1 MNAQRD
7 KHYDII
13 IAGGGMVGSSLA
25 LALAP
30 LGLRAAI
37 VEAVPRSAKAQP
49 SFDDRS
55 TALSRSTQRMFEA
68 MGLWDDIVAAATPIT
83 SIHVS
88 DKGRFGF
95 SHIDAKEQG
104 VEALGYVVINRVL
117 GAVLQEG
124 LGDVDMLD
132 ILCPAR
138 IVDARLAPNQA
149 VVTIEDGDKSKR
161 ELTCKLLVAADGA
174 NSAVRSMIG
183 ITATKLAYDQR
194 AIIGNLLSEKPLH
207 HAAFERFTENGPLAL
222 LPVAEGRAGFVWNVP
237 EQDADRILELHDD
250 AFIAELQ
257 EAFGYRL
264 GTFSRVGKRASYPLV
279 LSRAL
284 RLTAQRAVLAG
295 NAAHGLHPAA
305 AQGFNLG
312 LRDVAALCD
321 CIADVCHETSAAG
334 SGSTTAENVDIGES
348 TVLEHYSAWRR
359 SDQKKLV
366 GFTDGLVRLF
376 GSSSGPVRALRNA
389 GMLGFDLLPGVRSV
403 FAKHTMG
410 LAGRLP
416 RLSRGVPLS

>member
-1 MNAQRD
+1 
-7 KHYDII
+7 
-13 IAGGGMVGSSLA
+13 MVGSTLA

-30 LGLRAAI
+30 LGLRVAI
-37 VEAVPRSAKAQP
+37 VEAVPRSAETQP

-68 MGLWDDIVAAATPIT
+68 IGLWDDIVAGATPIT

-95 SHIDAKEQG
+95 SHIDAREQG

-117 GAVLQEG
+117 GNVLQAG
-124 LGDVDMLD
+124 LGDVDALD
-132 ILCPAR
+132 VLCPAR
-138 IVDARLAPNQA
+138 IVDARLAPDQA
-149 VVTIEDGDKSKR
+149 VVTIEEGDEPQR
-161 ELTCKLLVAADGA
+161 ELTCELLVAADGT
-174 NSAVRSMIG
+174 NSATRGMIG
-183 ITATKLAYDQR
+183 ITATKVAYEQC
-194 AIIGNLLSEKPLH
+194 AVIGNLLPEKSLH
-207 HAAFERFTENGPLAL
+207 SCAYERFTECGPLAI

-237 EQDADRILELHDD
+237 EQDAHRVLGLGDD
-250 AFIAELQ
+250 EFLAELQ

-264 GTFSRVGKRASYPLV
+264 GTFSKVGKRASYPLV
-279 LSRAL
+279 LSKAL
-284 RLTAQRAVLAG
+284 RLTAQRAVLVG
-295 NAAHGLHPAA
+295 NSAHGLHPAA

-321 CIADVCHETSAAG
+321 CIADDKSDVGNAQLLAR
-334 SGSTTAENVDIGES
+334 
-348 TVLEHYSAWRR
+348 YSEWRR
-359 SDQKKLV
+359 HDQKKLV
-366 GFTDGLVRLF
+366 GFTDSLVRLF
-376 GSSSGPVRALRNA
+376 GDSRGPVRTLRNI
-389 GMLGFDLLPGVRSV
+389 GMLGFDLIPGVRSL